1 MRFPSLFLLT
11 TKSSV
16 RTKARAEFSYIES
29 AAIKIGDDVLEVGAH
44 GDWMINGISHGED
57 LTLDRFPVKYEK
69 GEKHHVFEVEL
80 DDGKKVII
88 QSFKDLVSV
97 KISEG
102 TLEEMYKD
110 FGNSTGMMG
119 EIGTGNLLA
128 RNSSF
133 IFADPNAFGNEW
145 QGTLVII

>member
-1 MRFPSLFLLT
+1 MCIRD
-11 TKSSV
+11 SS
-16 RTKARAEFSYIES
+16 
-29 AAIKIGDDVLEVGAH
+29 
-44 GDWMINGISHGED
+44 
-57 LTLDRFPVKYEK
+57 LDRFPVKHEQE
-69 GEKHHVFEVEL
+69 GGKHHVFEVEL
-80 DDGKKVII
+80 DNGKKVII

-102 TLEEMYKD
+102 TLEEMSKD
-110 FGNSTGMMG
+110 FGTSTGMMG

-145 QGTLVII
+145 QGTFGHVI